1 MLQFIAML
9 ISLFVKLPVFQYI
22 SCCSLSSLFL
32 HGYFATQLFQY
43 ISCCSLS
50 AELAEYYIKR
60 FGFQYISC
68 CSLSIIADVSAI
80 RWKGFN
86 TSHVVVYQNCNHW
99 SGQMLCCFNTS
110 HVVVYRSLPK
120 VLRIYIIVSIHLM
133 LQFIIVK
140 CFALSLFHWFQYIS
154 CCSLS
159 PIIYR
164 QSGYPAGFQYISC
177 CSLSAPQALFQSFQ
191 RGFNTSHVVVY
202 LFLPVVNNRS
212 YHVSIHLMLQFIF
225 VQGKERRFL
234 LQFQYIS
241 CCSLSIGC
249 FFYAIF

>member
-1 MLQFIAML
+1 MLCL
-9 ISLFVKLPVFQYI
+9 FQYI
-22 SCCSLSSLFL
+22 SCCSLSYFVIYFNHLFYCFNTS
-32 HGYFATQLFQY
+32 HVVVYQGENSRYYFGRMCFNTSHVVVYHRFAKLVHRRETFQY

-133 LQFIIVK
+133 L
-140 CFALSLFHWFQYIS
+140 
-154 CCSLS
+154 
-159 PIIYR
+159 
-164 QSGYPAGFQYISC
+164 
-177 CSLSAPQALFQSFQ
+177 
-191 RGFNTSHVVVY
+191 
-202 LFLPVVNNRS
+202 
-212 YHVSIHLMLQFIF
+212 
-225 VQGKERRFL
+225 
-234 LQFQYIS
+234 
-241 CCSLSIGC
+241 
-249 FFYAIF
+249 

>member
-159 PIIYR
+159 FLQKISQFNTR
-164 QSGYPAGFQYISC
+164 MFQYISC
-177 CSLSAPQALFQSFQ
+177 CSLSLVSIITTAGFDC
-191 RGFNTSHVVVY
+191 FNTSHVVVY
-202 LFLPVVNNRS
+202 Q
-212 YHVSIHLMLQFIF
+212 I
-225 VQGKERRFL
+225 
-234 LQFQYIS
+234 
-241 CCSLSIGC
+241 
-249 FFYAIF
+249 